1 MNGTL
6 VEKTLIAKGTGL
18 FRFSVDEDVDFTPG
32 QYFHIK
38 FRDDLKHHFTIINSP
53 NEKRII
59 SLATRMRDSEFKT
72 TLNALPI
79 GGHAEIYKIK
89 GEFVLPDEM
98 NKPIVFIALG
108 IGITPYMSMLT
119 YLKESGMPPMG
130 ITLIY
135 SDSDKASM
143 AFISDLTK
151 YETETKGFK
160 MILTV
165 TSDPAWE
172 GEKARVD
179 EEFIRKNIP
188 ETAAHLFYISGPPQA
203 VESVSV
209 SLARL
214 EVPKELIKT
223 ENFTGY

>member
-6 VEKTLIAKGTGL
+6 VEKIMVAKGTGL
-18 FRFSVDEDVDFTPG
+18 FRFSVDEDVDFKPG

-38 FRDDLKHHFTIINSP
+38 FRDDLKHHFTIVNSP
-53 NEKRII
+53 SEKRII
-59 SLATRMRDSEFKT
+59 SVATRLRDSEFKT
-72 TLNALPI
+72 TLDALPV

-98 NKPIVFIALG
+98 SKPMVFIALG
-108 IGITPYMSMLT
+108 IGITPYMSMLA

-135 SDSDKASM
+135 SDSDEASM
-143 AFISDLTK
+143 AFISDLKK

-160 MILTV
+160 MIVTV
-165 TSDPAWE
+165 TSDPQWQ
-172 GEKARVD
+172 GESSRVD
-179 EEFIRKNIP
+179 EAFIKKYIP
-188 ETAAHLFYISGPPQA
+188 EVAAHLFYISGPPQA
-203 VESVSV
+203 VESVSAV
-209 SLARL
+209 LRGLDVA
-214 EVPKELIKT
+214 PDLIKT